1 MKEFAE
7 GEYKTFT
14 IKVPYSLD
22 DNSKDMLIDL
32 IKSNLDKINE
42 DNTIEWEDNNNK
54 LNPFPLYIYI
64 YSLKNY
70 YMVLTLLNLI
80 STIHI
85 NLGMTYYEQQN
96 QQQNQ
101 QKNQQRIR

>member
-7 GEYKTFT
+7 RDYKTLT

-22 DNSKDMLIDL
+22 DNLKYGLIDL
-32 IKSNLDKINE
+32 IKSNLDKINQDE
-42 DNTIEWEDNNNK
+42 TILWEDNKNK
-54 LNPFPLYIYI
+54 INPLYIYI
-64 YSLKNY
+64 YSLKEY
-70 YMVLTLLNLI
+70 YMVLSLLNLI

-96 QQQNQ
+96 QQQF
-101 QKNQQRIR
+101 QQRIR

>member
-7 GEYKTFT
+7 GDYKTLT

-22 DNSKDMLIDL
+22 DNLKYGLIDL
-32 IKSNLDKINE
+32 IKSNLDKINQ
-42 DNTIEWEDNNNK
+42 DKTIVWEDNKNK
-54 LNPFPLYIYI
+54 INPLYIHI

-70 YMVLTLLNLI
+70 YMVSTLLNLI

-85 NLGMTYYEQQN
+85 NLGMTFFEPKIQN
-96 QQQNQ
+96 GGDNDE
-101 QKNQQRIR
+101 ISD